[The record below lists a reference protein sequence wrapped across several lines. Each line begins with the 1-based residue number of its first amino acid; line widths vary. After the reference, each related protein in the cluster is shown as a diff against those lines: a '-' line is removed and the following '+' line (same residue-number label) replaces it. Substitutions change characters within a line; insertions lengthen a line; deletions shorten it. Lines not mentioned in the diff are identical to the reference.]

1 MVDAV
6 LFGTITLVYLAIT
19 FYLGYLGY
27 KKTRKAEDYMV
38 CGRKIH
44 PLVLALSY
52 GATFISTSAIV
63 GFGGVAGQLGMG
75 LIWLTVLCIGVGIL
89 IAFIIYGKKTRE
101 VGSRVNAVTFPD
113 LLGKK
118 YRSKFIQSATATMI
132 LAGMPL
138 YTAAIL
144 IGGARFIETTLAIQY
159 DLALVGFAII
169 VAAYV
174 VLGGLIAV
182 MYTDALQGGIML
194 VGMTALIILTYVL
207 LGGVGPANQE
217 LTSMADLV
225 PEALAAAGMTGWT
238 SMPELGSS
246 IWFTLITTLVL
257 GVGIGVLAQPQL
269 VVRFMTVK
277 DNRSLNRAIM
287 VGGPFVLIMT
297 GVAFTAGAL
306 SNVYFYQTSGI
317 TALEAA
323 GGNVD
328 SIIPLFINEA
338 LPEWFV
344 VIFMLALLAAAMS
357 TLSSLFH
364 TMRTSMGYDL
374 WGNLRTKFKGA
385 DVRETERMRLSFKP
399 SQIGTMV
406 MIVVSV
412 ALAYI
417 LPISII
423 ARATVMFMGLCV
435 SAFLPALT
443 HALYSKNPS
452 TKAAITSLLFG
463 TSAWF
468 LWTVFVHVKESAAL
482 GICRALFGVDALLP
496 MPLSVID
503 PLIIA
508 LPISMTT
515 LTVVWYLDKKM
526 CLLGKE
532 AGVPNNEG

>member
-1 MVDAV
+1 MVDTL
-6 LFGTITLVYLAIT
+6 LFGAITLAYIAIT

-27 KKTRKAEDYMV
+27 KKTKRAEDYMV

-44 PLVLALSY
+44 PIVLALSY

-63 GFGGVAGQLGMG
+63 GFGGVAAQLGMG

-101 VGSRVNAVTFPD
+101 IGNRVKAVTFPD
-113 LLGKK
+113 LLGKR
-118 YRSKFIQSATATMI
+118 YNSKFLQSAVASLI
-132 LAGMPL
+132 LVGMPL

-144 IGGARFIETTLAIQY
+144 IGGARFIETTLSIQY
-159 DLALVGFAII
+159 DVALIGFAII

-174 VLGGLIAV
+174 ILGGLIAV

-194 VGMTALIILTYVL
+194 VGMTVLIILTYVL

-217 LTSMADLV
+217 LTSMANLV
-225 PEALAAAGMTGWT
+225 PDALAGAGMTGWT

-287 VGGPFVLIMT
+287 VGGPFVVIMT

-306 SNVYFYQTSGI
+306 SNVYFFRTEGMI
-317 TALEAA
+317 ALEAA

-344 VIFMLALLAAAMS
+344 VVFMLALLAAAMS

-364 TMRTSMGYDL
+364 TMGTSAGYDL
-374 WGNLRTKFKGA
+374 WGNIRGRLLPGRTG
-385 DVRETERMRLSFKP
+385 ETERMRLSFKP

-406 MIVVSV
+406 MILASVV
-412 ALAYI
+412 LAY
-417 LPISII
+417 LMPISII

-443 HALYSKNPS
+443 HALYSKKPS
-452 TKAAITSLLFG
+452 TRAAIASLLIG
-463 TSAWF
+463 SIAWF

-482 GICRALFGVDALLP
+482 GICRVLFGAETLLP
-496 MPLSVID
+496 MPWPVID
-503 PLIIA
+503 PLIVA
-508 LPISMTT
+508 LPVSMAT
-515 LTVVWYLDKKM
+515 LALVWYLDLRT
-526 CLLGKE
+526 CLLGRSTE
-532 AGVPNNEG
+532 IPQAD